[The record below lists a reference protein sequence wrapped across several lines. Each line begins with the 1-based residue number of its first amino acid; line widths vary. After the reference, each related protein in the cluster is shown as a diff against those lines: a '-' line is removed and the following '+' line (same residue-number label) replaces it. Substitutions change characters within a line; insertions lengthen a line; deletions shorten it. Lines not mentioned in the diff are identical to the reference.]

1 MQQRYCEP
9 GVLFALEALAS
20 ELASLVALHGQTA
33 EFWQAFCERAS
44 LIEDLAGPD
53 GWMYV
58 NSELDAMLEK
68 AGVDPGGWSDV
79 FDA

>member
-1 MQQRYCEP
+1 MQRYCEP
-9 GVLFALEALAS
+9 GVLLALESLAAD
-20 ELASLVALHGQTA
+20 LAPLIARHGQTS
-33 EFWQAFCERAS
+33 EFWRLFCERAS
-44 LIEDLAGPD
+44 LIEDLAGPE

-58 NSELDAMLEK
+58 NDELDAMLAK